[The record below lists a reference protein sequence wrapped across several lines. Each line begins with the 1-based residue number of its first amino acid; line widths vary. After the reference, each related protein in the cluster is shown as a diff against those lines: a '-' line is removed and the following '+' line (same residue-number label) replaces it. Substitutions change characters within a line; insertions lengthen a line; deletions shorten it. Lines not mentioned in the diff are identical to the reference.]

1 MVWCNLCSEKIS
13 LVTYE
18 AVIFCLKLW
27 ALQSGI
33 TGWRAVC
40 AFNMFLAAACQVSPL
55 LAVLFCLRVTAPFV
69 PVVFGV
75 RCPAASQPLGP
86 STPVSLASLTGLSP
100 LHLPRNSGCAARP
113 SGKTGTPGPWPRK
126 TSSSAWKAWMA
137 AQPPGLV
144 IQTQTATMMRRVT
157 SSAPSP
163 MTPGHTRMST
173 SRLIT
178 ATAT

>member
-1 MVWCNLCSEKIS
+1 MCTFK
-13 LVTYE
+13 
-18 AVIFCLKLW
+18 
-27 ALQSGI
+27 
-33 TGWRAVC
+33 
-40 AFNMFLAAACQVSPL
+40 MFLATACQVSPL
-55 LAVLFCLRVTAPFV
+55 LAVVFCLRVTTSFV

-75 RCPAASQPLGP
+75 RCPATSQPLGP
-86 STPVSLASLTGLSP
+86 STPVSLASLAGPSP
-100 LHLPRNSGCAARP
+100 LHLPSNSGCAARP
-113 SGKTGTPGPWPRK
+113 SGKTGAPGPWPRK

>member
-1 MVWCNLCSEKIS
+1 MCTFKTL
-13 LVTYE
+13 
-18 AVIFCLKLW
+18 
-27 ALQSGI
+27 
-33 TGWRAVC
+33 
-40 AFNMFLAAACQVSPL
+40 LAAACQVSPL
-55 LAVLFCLRVTAPFV
+55 LAVVFCLRVTAPSV
-69 PVVFGV
+69 PVVFGM
-75 RCPAASQPLGP
+75 RCPATSQPLGP
-86 STPVSLASLTGLSP
+86 STPLSLASLAGPSA
-100 LHLPRNSGCAARP
+100 LHLPCNSGCAARP
-113 SGKTGTPGPWPRK
+113 SGKTGAPGPWPRK

>member
-1 MVWCNLCSEKIS
+1 MCTFKTL
-13 LVTYE
+13 
-18 AVIFCLKLW
+18 
-27 ALQSGI
+27 
-33 TGWRAVC
+33 
-40 AFNMFLAAACQVSPL
+40 LAAACQVSPL
-55 LAVLFCLRVTAPFV
+55 LAVVFCLRVMAPSV
-69 PVVFGV
+69 PVVFGM
-75 RCPAASQPLGP
+75 RCPATSQPLGP
-86 STPVSLASLTGLSP
+86 STPLSLASFAGPSA
-100 LHLPRNSGCAARP
+100 LHLPCNSGCAARP

-144 IQTQTATMMRRVT
+144 IQTLTATMMRRGT

-163 MTPGHTRMST
+163 MTPGHTRMAT